1 MEEPMAWEMRLL
13 RNTKLRSYG
22 LCLDVLEGYADRAPW
37 WQRGCLFLYTAL
49 GTWIASLLGFDM
61 EVMWTMGEMVVGD
74 AVAVTRLT
82 PREIARELGRFVKA
96 KRRNSAPL
104 DFGEAKAAVYDQA
117 FWPMAAHMAFAVQ
130 PSAIVRRHFV
140 ARVADSVPLEHAH
153 VADLGCGPGVILC
166 NVLRRKAGWT
176 GEGLDIS
183 QAAIDY
189 ATRLAAH
196 QKVGKR
202 VRFSTG
208 DVVHLPYRDAS
219 FDVVIASEVLEHV
232 PDIQKALAEIRRVLR
247 PGGTV
252 VITVPLESRTALHV
266 HSLAGQEYIER
277 LCRQAGFIVRRL
289 ETLPYLGFGDDW
301 RHAFLVAEATST
313 SLRNC
318 WQPRPTSTPKQR
330 TVKQP

>member
-1 MEEPMAWEMRLL
+1 MAWEMRLL

-61 EVMWTMGEMVVGD
+61 EAMWTMGEMVVGD
-74 AVAVTRLT
+74 AVAVTRLR

-96 KRRNSAPL
+96 KRRDSAPL
-104 DFGEAKAAVYDQA
+104 DFGEAKAAVYDQS
-117 FWPMAAHMAFAVQ
+117 FWPMAAHIAFAVQ

-166 NVLRRKAGWT
+166 NVLRRKPGWT

-183 QAAIDY
+183 QAAVDY

-196 QKVGKR
+196 QEVGKR

-208 DVVHLPYRDAS
+208 DVVHLPYQDAS
-219 FDVVIASEVLEHV
+219 FDVVVASEVLEHV
-232 PDIQKALAEIRRVLR
+232 PEIRLALAEIKRILR
-247 PGGTV
+247 PGGKA
-252 VITVPLESRTALHV
+252 VITVPLHSRTALHV
-266 HSLAGQEYIER
+266 HSLTGEEYIER
-277 LCRQAGFIVRRL
+277 LCRQAGFIARRL

-301 RHAFLVAEATST
+301 RHAFLVAEAGAEQGWGCLATGPERAVEST
-313 SLRNC
+313 RC
-318 WQPRPTSTPKQR
+318 
-330 TVKQP
+330 

>member
-1 MEEPMAWEMRLL
+1 MAWEMRLL

-22 LCLDVLEGYADRAPW
+22 LCLDVLEGYSERAPW

-49 GTWIASLLGFDM
+49 GTWLASLLGFDM
-61 EVMWTMGEMVVGD
+61 EAMWTMGERVVRD
-74 AVAVTRLT
+74 AVAVTCLT
-82 PREIARELGRFVKA
+82 PREIARELGR
-96 KRRNSAPL
+96 
-104 DFGEAKAAVYDQA
+104 
-117 FWPMAAHMAFAVQ
+117 AAHIAFAVQ

-183 QAAIDY
+183 QAAVDY

-196 QKVGKR
+196 QEVGKR

-232 PDIQKALAEIRRVLR
+232 PEIRLALAEIKRILR
-247 PGGTV
+247 PGGKA
-252 VITVPLESRTALHV
+252 VITVPLHSRTALHV
-266 HSLAGQEYIER
+266 HSLTGEEYIER

-301 RHAFLVAEATST
+301 RHAFLVAEAGAEQGWGRLATGPE
-313 SLRNC
+313 RAVD
-318 WQPRPTSTPKQR
+318 PAPDAKRRPASGREGGRETCDWRHTA
-330 TVKQP
+330 